1 MTILHGDAPVAWF
14 SGDCMRHI
22 ALDGCQPVDYFSPGN
37 GLTNH
42 LVAGVIST
50 LVIDFCCMLHVCLGT
65 RGGPDVKFHSG
76 TWVKL
81 RDILLILPWSAV
93 LSSSKSCLHARTF
106 TLFLFS

>member
-1 MTILHGDAPVAWF
+1 
-14 SGDCMRHI
+14 MRHI
-22 ALDGCQPVDYFSPGN
+22 ALDGRQLVDYFSPGPGS

-50 LVIDFCCMLHVCLGT
+50 LVIDFCCLLHVCLGT

-76 TWVKL
+76 TRLKL
-81 RDILLILPWSAV
+81 RDILLILPCPDV

-106 TLFLFS
+106 TLFFFS